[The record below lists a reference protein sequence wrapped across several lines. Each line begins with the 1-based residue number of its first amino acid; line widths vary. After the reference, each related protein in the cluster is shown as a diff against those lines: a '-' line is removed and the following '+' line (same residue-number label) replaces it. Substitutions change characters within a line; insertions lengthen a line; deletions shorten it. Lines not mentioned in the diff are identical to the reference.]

1 MLPTVLERSHR
12 RSGIDGPMEAVAY
25 PHGLSSAE
33 AAQRLARLGPSEP
46 PTSRSTAS
54 IVAGNVFTLFNAILG
69 TFFVLLLALGL
80 FADAL
85 FGLVAVVN
93 SAIGIRQELK
103 AKETLDRLAL
113 LVAPKARVLPGD
125 QLVAD
130 GVLVAS
136 RGLTMD
142 ESILT
147 GESDG
152 IRKHERDRL
161 LSGSF
166 CLAGSGYYEVDA
178 VRERSHAEQVSGEA
192 RAFRHPPSPLQLEV
206 NRVLSATTIVMAP
219 LAVLLLL
226 ALAIR

>member
-1 MLPTVLERSHR
+1 MPASRRASLPP
-12 RSGIDGPMEAVAY
+12 RSGIDRAVEAASY
-25 PHGLSSAE
+25 PAGLSSAE
-33 AAQRLARLGPSEP
+33 AERRLRKLGPVEP
-46 PTSRSTAS
+46 HSSRSVTS

-69 TFFVLLLALGL
+69 TFFVVMLALGL

-85 FGLVAVVN
+85 FGLVAVIN

-113 LVAPKARVLPGD
+113 LVAPRARAVRDGVTTEVRGDELVPGDIVRVEPGD

-130 GVLVAS
+130 GVVVSS

-152 IRKHERDRL
+152 VRKHD
-161 LSGSF
+161 
-166 CLAGSGYYEVDA
+166 
-178 VRERSHAEQVSGEA
+178 
-192 RAFRHPPSPLQLEV
+192 
-206 NRVLSATTIVMAP
+206 
-219 LAVLLLL
+219 
-226 ALAIR
+226 

>member
-103 AKETLDRLAL
+103 AKETLDQLAL
-113 LVAPKARVLPGD
+113 LIAPRAKVVRDGELTELRAEEAVPGDLIRVEPGD

-130 GVLVAS
+130 GVVVSS

-147 GESDG
+147 GASEGVSKRD
-152 IRKHERDRL
+152 RDRL
-161 LSGSF
+161 LSGAF
-166 CLAGSGYYEVDA
+166 CLAG
-178 VRERSHAEQVSGEA
+178 
-192 RAFRHPPSPLQLEV
+192 
-206 NRVLSATTIVMAP
+206 
-219 LAVLLLL
+219 
-226 ALAIR
+226 